1 MRHGLIL
8 LSDSTSYAQ
17 THCIKDGGI
26 RPLYLPV
33 NGTAV
38 VPDKAYVFF
47 YFKNAPRI
55 MGILR
60 EKKWPILAF

>member
-38 VPDKAYVFF
+38 TLANRSLSH
-47 YFKNAPRI
+47 NAQI
-55 MGILR
+55 QLVAGVDEILVASH
-60 EKKWPILAF
+60 L